1 MLLDLAFFGT
11 PPAMTHLVS
20 VCPIATMGSEDIS
33 WRASSLAYDE
43 LKKNVWFFEIQKADI

>member
-11 PPAMTHLVS
+11 PPCNDTSCQRWSDCDNGIGGHFM
-20 VCPIATMGSEDIS
+20 
-33 WRASSLAYDE
+33 ASSLAYDE